1 MNIFYKDGEIAT
13 RNLTPGIKVY
23 DERLI
28 REGNEENAE
37 NIEEY
42 RIWNPRRSKL
52 AAALLNGLEGFNLNN
67 DSKVLYLG
75 ASTGTTVSHISD
87 ICNDGLIYAVI
98 IPKEKQYC
106 TIAC

>member
-13 RNLTPGIKVY
+13 RNLSPGIRVY

-28 REGNEENAE
+28 QDGE
-37 NIEEY
+37 EEY

-52 AAALLNGLEGFNLNN
+52 AAALLNGLEGLDLYN

-87 ICNDGLIYAVI
+87 ISLGKFVANKRESQIEIRFANGILC
-98 IPKEKQYC
+98 
-106 TIAC
+106 